1 MNTPILD
8 TDAETLRFGYGESVL
23 GTVLVAESDR
33 GVAAIFLGDDRAKL
47 LRDLKVAF
55 PDAALIA
62 GGAELTATIA
72 KAVML
77 VDVPRSQSD
86 LRLDIRGSTLE
97 LAVWDA
103 LRSIPSGETCTYGA
117 LAKALPLPA
126 TAQEVGAACA
136 ANRIAVAIPCH
147 RVVKADGSISGYR
160 WGVQRKRRLINLEGV
175 A

>member
-1 MNTPILD
+1 MNMPIPNTL
-8 TDAETLRFGYGESVL
+8 TEALRFGYGESIL

-47 LRDLKVAF
+47 LRDLKSAF
-55 PDAALIA
+55 PDAKLAPDDA
-62 GGAELTATIA
+62 GLSMTIA
-72 KAVML
+72 KAVAL
-77 VDVPRSQSD
+77 VGAPHMGAD
-86 LRLDIRGSTLE
+86 LPLDPRGSELE

-103 LRSIPSGETCTYGA
+103 LQSIPAGETRSYGA
-117 LAKALPLPA
+117 LARSLSMPA

-160 WGVQRKRRLINLEGV
+160 WGVRRKRRLINLEGV